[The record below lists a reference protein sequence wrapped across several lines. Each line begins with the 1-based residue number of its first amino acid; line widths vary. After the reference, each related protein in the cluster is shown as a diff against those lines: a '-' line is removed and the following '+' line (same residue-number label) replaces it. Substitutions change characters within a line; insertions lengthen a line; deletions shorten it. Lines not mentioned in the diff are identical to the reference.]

1 VNDVRP
7 SRFHARVQRTAA
19 GGMEQLLYAG
29 AMVSAVVLVVAHLAP
44 WSIVRPALAAA
55 FTTWVAGAM
64 LCLVVAGWTGWQQV
78 RRGETA
84 ASALVVW
91 GTACLAIA
99 FGAMREIHLGVLQL
113 FGNTDLT
120 YNIDHRFIFMHA
132 WSIIRYGG
140 LSESLA
146 MAGQP
151 INYHTGPSWYAAAVG
166 SLLDAD
172 PRTALFVWFPI
183 AAMVTIVVATLR
195 ILRSLGI
202 PPVAAA
208 VGVAFAATPSWAHI
222 DITAATFARAR
233 FLARSIVFADWAQA
247 YEILTAAV
255 LNSYPTTM
263 LNALL
268 GTAIVLAAVSYFSR
282 EQTLRRFATAA
293 VIIAFA
299 AVAKP
304 QYVAGGPPLLMAV
317 GLSGARQDVRRAS
330 LVVGFSVASAV
341 GGLVLS
347 TSLFGDEL
355 LLEARISPDG
365 LAWPQ
370 TWRAV
375 RPFLPTQ
382 PSFLFAVGVLAV
394 LSGLWVAGRVDEAQ
408 KRIVIALAVLLASMV
423 TFWFLLSTL
432 VAGGGP
438 ELETWAWNAM
448 QGVGPMFQVSVALS
462 AAAVA
467 SLLRGNRT
475 VLTATVLLVVGLGA
489 LATVRSIVEFTFE
502 PIAGHEAADAP
513 DVRALL
519 LDVDPASAV
528 IMVSD
533 LSDPAQDHR
542 RSGRAFYLSNA
553 FGHQFWLTQAV
564 YGHQLLPE
572 TAVRV
577 AKLDRFFE
585 TEWSSWHVD
594 LLSTEGLTHVMISGR
609 CPSVWDPDAVPMLTR
624 TAATGGWDLYEV
636 APPSAVWTL
645 DERPRLESGPASN
658 EQAQAREPLFGRASC
673 R

>member
-1 VNDVRP
+1 MLTLRP
-7 SRFHARVQRTAA
+7 EASARRTGAA
-19 GGMEQLLYAG
+19 GPEQLLYTG
-29 AMVSAVVLVVAHLAP
+29 AMASAVALLIAHLAP

-55 FTTWVAGAM
+55 FTTWVAAAI
-64 LCLVVAGWTGWQQV
+64 LWLVVAGWTALQQI
-78 RRGETA
+78 RRRKTA
-84 ASALVVW
+84 ASALVLWSTV
-91 GTACLAIA
+91 CLAIA
-99 FGAMREIHLGVLQL
+99 FSAMREIHLGVLQL
-113 FGNTDLT
+113 FGNADLS
-120 YNIDHRFIFMHA
+120 YNIDHRFIFMHT

-140 LSESLA
+140 LGESLA

-151 INYHTGPSWYAAAVG
+151 ISYHTGPSWYAAAVG

-172 PRTALFVWFPI
+172 PRTALFLWFPI
-183 AAMVTIVVATLR
+183 AAMVTIIVATLR
-195 ILRSLGI
+195 ILRNLGV
-202 PPVAAA
+202 PPAAAA

-222 DITAATFARAR
+222 DITAATLPRAR

-255 LNSYPTTM
+255 LNSSPTTM

-268 GTAIVLAAVSYFSR
+268 GTAIVLAAVSYFSGN
-282 EQTLRRFATAA
+282 QTLLRFATAA
-293 VIIAFA
+293 VVISLA

-304 QYVAGGPPLLMAV
+304 QYVAAGPPILMAV
-317 GLSGARQDVRRAS
+317 GLASARRDVRR
-330 LVVGFSVASAV
+330 VGPFVGLSVASAV

-347 TSLFGDEL
+347 RALFDGEL
-355 LLEARISPDG
+355 LLEARILPDG

-370 TWRAV
+370 AWRAV

-382 PSFLFAVGVLAV
+382 PSFLFAAAV
-394 LSGLWVAGRVDEAQ
+394 LTVLSVLWVAGRVDEAQ
-408 KRIVIALAVLLASMV
+408 KRIVIALAVLLTSMV
-423 TFWFLLSTL
+423 TFWFLLSAL

-438 ELETWAWNAM
+438 ELGVWAWGAM
-448 QGVGPMFQVSVALS
+448 TGLGPISGVSVALS
-462 AAAVA
+462 SAAVA
-467 SLLRGNRT
+467 SLLRGNRK
-475 VLTATVLLVVGLGA
+475 VLTATVLLAVGLGA
-489 LATVRSIVEFTFE
+489 LATVRSIVEFTLE

-513 DVRALL
+513 DVRELL
-519 LDVDPASAV
+519 SDVDPASAV
-528 IMVSD
+528 ILVSD

-553 FGHQFWLTQAV
+553 YGHQFWLTQTN

-577 AKLDRFFE
+577 AQLDRFFE

-594 LLSTEGLTHVMISGR
+594 LLSTEGLTHVMISRR

-645 DERPRLESGPASN
+645 DERPGLESGLVSD